1 MEAKTQETLACPRLL
16 QHYLQKQSFGNS
28 TDAPLLMNG
37 LRKCGIYTM
46 KYYLAIK
53 RNDIMLRQMNGT
65 GDNHVKQISQ
75 VQKEKGHI
83 FFSYVEDK
91 PKR

>member
-1 MEAKTQETLACPRLL
+1 
-16 QHYLQKQSFGNS
+16 
-28 TDAPLLMNG
+28 
-37 LRKCGIYTM
+37 
-46 KYYLAIK
+46 
-53 RNDIMLRQMNGT
+53 MNGT